1 MSRLN
6 TVCALDLGTTKVCCA
21 VAEYDGEDLHIL
33 GLGEVPT
40 RGIRKGAVVDIDLAA
55 EAVAEAVDAAEQ
67 VAGVPIDAV
76 VAGFSGGRI
85 TSANSRGVV
94 AVAGARREVR
104 ASDIERVLEAARA
117 ISVPSDQRIVHVLP
131 QQFTV
136 DGQEG
141 VKDAIGMSG
150 SRLEVD
156 AHIIMGSNTA
166 LNNVIKVA
174 HAAGLEVEDVALQ
187 GIASAEAVI
196 QEEEMER
203 GVVVADIGGGTT
215 DIAIYRKGSLISTSV
230 IPVGGNHVT
239 GDLAVGLRC
248 DLDAAEEVK
257 RRAGHCLQLTVPA
270 DVMITMTPMGYDDTV
285 QVPARYLAEIIG
297 PRAREMAMLIQQ
309 AITKTGP
316 ASLYAGGVVL
326 TGGGSLLRGFP
337 EVVQQETDLPC
348 RVAAPFD
355 VDGIGH
361 EMRDPQYA
369 TLVGLLRWGT
379 RSIRVAHVKG
389 RKQQRSLNITG
400 TNRHNQTQV
409 SERLSRWFRDLF
421 TPSTKGD

>member
-21 VAEYDGEDLHIL
+21 IAEYDGEDLHIL

-67 VAGVPIDAV
+67 VAGIPIDAV
-76 VAGFSGGRI
+76 VVGFSGGRI

-104 ASDIERVLEAARA
+104 DADVDRVLEAARA

-215 DIAIYRKGSLISTSV
+215 DIAIYRKGSLIATSV

-248 DLDAAEEVK
+248 DLDAVFNEMGIDLE
-257 RRAGHCLQLTVPA
+257 PEI
-270 DVMITMTPMGYDDTV
+270 VMLGTF
-285 QVPARYLAEIIG
+285 R
-297 PRAREMAMLIQQ
+297 
-309 AITKTGP
+309 TKED
-316 ASLYAGGVVL
+316 AS
-326 TGGGSLLRGFP
+326 
-337 EVVQQETDLPC
+337 
-348 RVAAPFD
+348 
-355 VDGIGH
+355 
-361 EMRDPQYA
+361 
-369 TLVGLLRWGT
+369 
-379 RSIRVAHVKG
+379 
-389 RKQQRSLNITG
+389 
-400 TNRHNQTQV
+400 
-409 SERLSRWFRDLF
+409 
-421 TPSTKGD
+421 